1 MDSATLDALAAFPD
15 RLEAHYAAIPDGYQ
29 LWAPPSWATCPSEH
43 FSALEQLCH
52 VRDIEID
59 GYHVRFV
66 RTLREDNPHLPG
78 VDGERLSLVRG
89 YADSHAP
96 DVFKAIRAAR
106 EETLELL
113 ATVSKTQWDRPA
125 VFEDYGAVTLRG
137 LVHYLCSHDQQHLAG
152 LQWLCGQISAVS
164 IASA

>member
-1 MDSATLDALAAFPD
+1 MDAATLDALAAFPD
-15 RLEAHYAAIPDGYQ
+15 RLEAHYSVIPDGFQ
-29 LWAPPSWATCPSEH
+29 TWTPTSWHTCPSEH

-66 RTLREDNPHLPG
+66 RTLKEDRPYLPG
-78 VDGERLSLVRG
+78 VDGDKLKVERA
-89 YADSHAP
+89 YAEAFAP
-96 DVFKAIRAAR
+96 DVLKAIRVAR

-113 ATVSKTQWDRPA
+113 ATVSPSQWDRVA
-125 VFEDYGAVTLRG
+125 EFEDYGLVTLRG

-152 LQWLCGQISAVS
+152 LQWLCGKIMAP
-164 IASA
+164 ARD